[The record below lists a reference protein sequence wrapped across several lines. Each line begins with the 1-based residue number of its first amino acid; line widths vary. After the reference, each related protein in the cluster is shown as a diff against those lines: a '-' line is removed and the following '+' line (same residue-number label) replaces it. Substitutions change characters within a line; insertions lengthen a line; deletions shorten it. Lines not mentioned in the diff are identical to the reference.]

1 MLKNLQLDVL
11 LVCPVAASITVGKNE
26 LRVHNDGLSKVLYS
40 QLETVETGMGQ
51 APVVVGEGELRVDTD
66 SLVQVF
72 NRRLIPS
79 QGRDLKIRGERGR
92 RFPGRLL
99 VSYAGATGRS
109 LNIAPMLSN

>member
-72 NRRLIPS
+72 NRPIDTVPGTGPEDPWR
-79 QGRDLKIRGERGR
+79 EREEVPRQTVSILR
-92 RFPGRLL
+92 R
-99 VSYAGATGRS
+99 SYGTLA
-109 LNIAPMLSN
+109 